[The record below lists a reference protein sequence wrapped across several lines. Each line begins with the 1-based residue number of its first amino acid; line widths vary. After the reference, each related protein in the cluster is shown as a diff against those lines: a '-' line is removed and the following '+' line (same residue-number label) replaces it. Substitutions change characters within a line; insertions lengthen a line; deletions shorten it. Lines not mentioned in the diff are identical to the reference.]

1 MTWTRRD
8 FNRWI
13 GRGATIAVAGGSV
26 RARRAFGQAKAHVV
40 VIGGGPGG
48 ATVARYLA
56 RHGDEL
62 AITLVEANER
72 YTTCFFSN
80 LYLGGLRSFDS
91 ITHSYERLTSEP
103 EVTVIHDFA
112 TEVDPDRKAVK
123 LKGGASL
130 SYNRLVV
137 APGIDLKYDAIE
149 GYDEAATQA
158 MPHAWKAGP
167 QTKLLRQQLEAMD
180 DGGVVVIAAPP
191 DPFRCPPGPYERA
204 CMVAHY
210 LKRHKPRS
218 KILILDSK
226 NRFSKQALFMEAW
239 DRYYPDIIE
248 WVPASFTGGVRAVDT
263 KTMSVMTAD
272 ETVKAAVANVI
283 PPQSAGR
290 IAHQAGL
297 ADATGWCPIDAR
309 TLESTLRPGIHV
321 VGDAIDPGDMPK
333 SAFSANS
340 QAKACAM
347 AVATALIG
355 SKSFEPRFR
364 NTCWSHLAENDAV
377 KIGASYRAS
386 AGRIR
391 KANSFISEVGE
402 SRKIRGETA
411 GEARGWY
418 AGFTRD
424 IFG

>member
-1 MTWTRRD
+1 
-8 FNRWI
+8 
-13 GRGATIAVAGGSV
+13 
-26 RARRAFGQAKAHVV
+26 VV

-56 RHGDEL
+56 PYGDEL
-62 AITLVEANER
+62 AITIVEANER

-80 LYLGGLRSFDS
+80 LYLGGLRTFDS
-91 ITHSYERLTSEP
+91 ITHGYDTLKSERNI
-103 EVTVIHDFA
+103 TVMHDLA
-112 TEVDPDRKAVK
+112 TDVDPGRKTVK
-123 LKGGASL
+123 LRSGATL
-130 SYNRLVV
+130 SYDRLVV
-137 APGIDLKYDAIE
+137 APGIGLKYDAIE

-180 DGGVVVIAAPP
+180 DGGLVIIAAPP

-204 CMVAHY
+204 SMVAHY
-210 LKRHKPRS
+210 LKRYKPAC
-218 KILILDSK
+218 KILILDGK

-239 DRYYPDIIE
+239 DRYYPDLIE
-248 WVPASFTGGVRAVDT
+248 WVPASFTGGVRAVGV
-263 KTMSVMTAD
+263 KTMSVMTVD
-272 ETVKAAVANVI
+272 ETFKATVANII
-283 PPQSAGR
+283 PPQTAGR

-297 ADATGWCPIDAR
+297 VDETGWCPVDAR
-309 TLESTLRPGIHV
+309 TLESKLWPGIYL

-355 SKSFEPRFR
+355 AKSFEPRFR
-364 NTCWSHLAENDAV
+364 NTCWSHLAEDDAV
-377 KIGASYRAS
+377 KIGASYRARE
-386 AGRIR
+386 GQIR
-391 KANSFISEVGE
+391 KIDGFISKVGE
-402 SRKIRGETA
+402 NRETRRETA
-411 GEARGWY
+411 REARGWY
-418 AGFTRD
+418 AGFTRE